1 MKGEHIEWKDAK
13 VGQILYCSDEKH
25 MKLSDDKYY
34 NYFSDVTGTDK
45 GYTWYTCKEPKTKVK
60 RWLWAWNDSVHAILC
75 SYGMPEMFTDE
86 EAATEAGK
94 NRDELVKLLWSETE
108 FDCD

>member
-45 GYTWYTCKEPKTKVK
+45 GYTWHTWVEPKKVK
-60 RWLWAWNDSVHAILC
+60 RWLWAWNNSAHGILC
-75 SYGMPEMFTDE
+75 RGGMPEMFTEDE
-86 EAATEAGK
+86 VRNTGSDFA
-94 NRDELVKLLWSETE
+94 NLVKLIWSETE
-108 FDCD
+108 FDCE